1 MSCWKMKKLRIGGK
15 KKNAEFFE
23 NDASS
28 DTINRI
34 VSKKEQV
41 IWFWVVFECPKSIMI
56 FIVRAGIFFSFNSII
71 FTGKREMEKTTWRVW
86 KKEEGT
92 WATISR
98 DGEKRGTEA
107 QRWNQDE
114 ERAVGGE
121 AQKTP
126 ANREWYSWTGT
137 HYLKVSNVA

>member
-41 IWFWVVFECPKSIMI
+41 IWFWVVFECSKIMI
-56 FIVRAGIFFSFNSII
+56 FIVRAGIFFSFNFII

-107 QRWNQDE
+107 QRWNQNE

-121 AQKTP
+121 AKKTP
-126 ANREWYSWTGT
+126 ANREWHSWTGS
-137 HYLKVSNVA
+137 HYL